1 LTCNVLQRHL
11 LHILLN
17 KNRIFVAWKSGN
29 KGMRL
34 IIIKDVRKQFT
45 MCLIMA
51 TSGLAI
57 VSNCPH
63 HTMIQVGLSL
73 EKMTCQGVWWHI
85 VVGSCHSIICVSPV
99 HVYSAPGSSSWW
111 WYVHKRLFWPSSR
124 LGLAQRV
131 DTGMGMGM
139 LKSTYGLPVP
149 LPINRHIWVSP
160 VGLVVAPLG
169 HQKMDWSRPLNT
181 RY

>member
-1 LTCNVLQRHL
+1 
-11 LHILLN
+11 LLN

-73 EKMTCQGVWWHI
+73 EKMTCQGVW
-85 VVGSCHSIICVSPV
+85 
-99 HVYSAPGSSSWW
+99 
-111 WYVHKRLFWPSSR
+111 
-124 LGLAQRV
+124 
-131 DTGMGMGM
+131 
-139 LKSTYGLPVP
+139 
-149 LPINRHIWVSP
+149 
-160 VGLVVAPLG
+160 
-169 HQKMDWSRPLNT
+169 
-181 RY
+181 